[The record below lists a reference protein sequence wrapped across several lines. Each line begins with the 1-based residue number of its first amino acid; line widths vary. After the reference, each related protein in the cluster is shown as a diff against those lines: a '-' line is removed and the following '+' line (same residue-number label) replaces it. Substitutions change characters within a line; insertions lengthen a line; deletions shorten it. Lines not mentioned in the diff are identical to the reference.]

1 MIFYRLKISTNT
13 SGAIRA
19 NGDPSTKMAA
29 FPFANEAIIL
39 SGLSVFKT
47 VEMGINYYPE
57 LIVQSYLF
65 PKRHLSLLIEDGD
78 LTLLQC
84 ED

>member
-39 SGLSVFKT
+39 SGLCIQKLWKW
-47 VEMGINYYPE
+47 G
-57 LIVQSYLF
+57 
-65 PKRHLSLLIEDGD
+65 
-78 LTLLQC
+78 
-84 ED
+84 